1 MKAIKVKLYPKPK
14 QAKMFE
20 KHFGCCRSIY
30 NFGLELKTKTYQETK
45 QHVSYSQISAKL
57 IRLKEER
64 PWLSEINSQTL
75 QQSLKDLESA
85 FSHFFKKNNSFP
97 KFKSKRNTKQS
108 FRIPQH
114 FQVTKDKHYIKLP
127 KIGYVHFKDEFNI
140 PKSVEFR
147 NITVSREG
155 NEYFA
160 SICYDTHKETPVKFK
175 IEEEKTLGIDLG
187 VRTLVALSDGTKI
200 ENPKH
205 LKKFEEKL
213 AIEQRKLPA
222 KELKETEEIDV
233 DRKKIKQ
240 SSGRRNKQVLKVN
253 KIHKKIRNIRKDF
266 LHKLTSSLIKNQ
278 DWTSFC
284 MEDLNVKEMI
294 EENYSPMSKLIGDAG
309 WRMMRGMMEYK
320 TDEVGKNLIVIGRFD
335 ASSKT
340 CNKCGHIY
348 HSLGRNEKFWT
359 CEKCNT
365 FHDRDLNASENI
377 KIFGLIKNGI
387 CKSLGKDFSLTNE
400 SESNLEPTVL

>member
-1 MKAIKVKLYPKPK
+1 MKAIKVKLYPKIQ
-14 QAKMFE
+14 QAKLFE

-30 NFGLELKTKTYQETK
+30 NFGLELKTKTYQETQK
-45 QHVSYSQISAKL
+45 SISIFAIQKEIPKL
-57 IRLKEER
+57 YKSK
-64 PWLSEINSQTL
+64 PWLKEINSQSL

-97 KFKSKRNTKQS
+97 KFKSKRNPKQS
-108 FRIPQH
+108 FRVPQH
-114 FQVTKDKHYIKLP
+114 FQVTRDKHYIKLP

-140 PKSVEFR
+140 PESVEFR
-147 NITVSREG
+147 NITVLREG

-160 SICYDTHKETPVKFK
+160 SICYDEHKEIPVKYEIQK
-175 IEEEKTLGIDLG
+175 EKTLGIDLG
-187 VRTLVALSDGTKI
+187 VRTLVAFSDGTKI

-205 LKKFEEKL
+205 LKKFEEEL
-213 AIEQRKLPA
+213 TIEQRKLPK

-233 DRKKIKQ
+233 DGKKVKK
-240 SSGRRNKQVLKVN
+240 SSRRRNKQVLKVN
-253 KIHKKIRNIRKDF
+253 RIHKKIRNIRKDF
-266 LHKLTSSLIKNQ
+266 LHKLTSNLIKNQ

-294 EENYSPMSKLIGDAG
+294 EENNSPMSKLIGDAG

-320 TDEVGKNLIVIGRFD
+320 TEEAGKNLIVIGRFD

-340 CNKCGHIY
+340 CSKCGNIY
-348 HSLGRNEKFWT
+348 HSLGRDEKFWT
-359 CEKCNT
+359 CCKCNT

-387 CKSLGKDFSLTNE
+387 CKSLGKDFSE
-400 SESNLEPTVL
+400 S